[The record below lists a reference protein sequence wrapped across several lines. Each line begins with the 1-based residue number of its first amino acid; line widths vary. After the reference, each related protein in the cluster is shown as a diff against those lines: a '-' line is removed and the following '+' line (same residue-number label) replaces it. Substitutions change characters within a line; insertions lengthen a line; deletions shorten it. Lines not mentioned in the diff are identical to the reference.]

1 MYRDLEEIANT
12 LDLFQVDLYIARL
25 EERFIQK
32 FVGFSDDLI
41 D

>member
-1 MYRDLEEIANT
+1 MYRNLEEVANT
-12 LDLFQVDLYIARL
+12 LHLFQVDLYIAWL